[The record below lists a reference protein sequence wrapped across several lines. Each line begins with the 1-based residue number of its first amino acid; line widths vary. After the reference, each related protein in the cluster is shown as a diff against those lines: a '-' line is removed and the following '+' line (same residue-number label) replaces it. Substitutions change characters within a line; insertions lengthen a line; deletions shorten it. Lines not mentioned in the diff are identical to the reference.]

1 MLFLVGIWLQGRS
14 DSVGLGWGPRLISNS
29 SQVVLLVRGL
39 SLSIKGKPQ
48 WVWVGVCT
56 WDPAVG
62 GGLRLV
68 LTLHLTL
75 RLRVKGSGVVQG
87 GTRVGRGGWV
97 VWADPHG
104 CAPQLLQFTEP
115 LGKGQAPG
123 LGLII

>member
-1 MLFLVGIWLQGRS
+1 MRLAGFCPRVRRHVG
-14 DSVGLGWGPRLISNS
+14 SV
-29 SQVVLLVRGL
+29 Q
-39 SLSIKGKPQ
+39 
-48 WVWVGVCT
+48 
-56 WDPAVG
+56 
-62 GGLRLV
+62 V

-87 GTRVGRGGWV
+87 GPRVGCGGWV

-104 CAPQLLQFTEP
+104 RSPQLLQFTEP